1 MRYDTKTFGSA
12 NRSAAAL
19 LNILVAIEVKPFR
32 QVKIQKSNRVA
43 VALRYS
49 CFGAVG
55 RGELA
60 RQDDNV
66 KFQHSIPIMICTV

>member
-1 MRYDTKTFGSA
+1 M
-12 NRSAAAL
+12 
-19 LNILVAIEVKPFR
+19 LVAIEGK
-32 QVKIQKSNRVA
+32 QLNYIKIQKSNRVA
-43 VALRYS
+43 VAIRYS